1 MSPIL
6 ASLSSHIQ
14 KWANFL
20 SELLLVNDLNWKSLA
35 VLRVRA
41 SFFPRLWPQVLS
53 SISVQAQRSANTWTW
68 PLAREWSTKDSFRYL
83 TLQMNFITNDKS
95 FISNTKP
102 IYLRVGQ
109 CQIGNGERTWSV
121 CQSTF
126 KGKVTLGQ
134 KGRVGV
140 PPWKDEKNLL
150 EGRHNAQ
157 HFTYRQGKTPR
168 QDFR

>member
-1 MSPIL
+1 MTSTRSHRQCWGSVPPSFPVSDLRSCRLSASKHKGLQIL
-6 ASLSSHIQ
+6 
-14 KWANFL
+14 
-20 SELLLVNDLNWKSLA
+20 E
-35 VLRVRA
+35 
-41 SFFPRLWPQVLS
+41 
-53 SISVQAQRSANTWTW
+53 TW

-140 PPWKDEKNLL
+140 PPWKDEENLL